1 MVAPQAPA
9 IGRGIGKG
17 HTSSV
22 GLTGQTVLS
31 GPDTIGPN
39 PPLNGGASDGRY
51 GTIMRRSASHRL
63 DSGDYCRLRVD
74 QSDYHQHSEQDSCRR
89 YLPLDRGK
97 EFLVSSGTQMY
108 ITMFMNVD

>member
-1 MVAPQAPA
+1 M
-9 IGRGIGKG
+9 G

-51 GTIMRRSASHRL
+51 GTIMHRSASHGL
-63 DSGDYCRLRVD
+63 DSGDYCRLWVEE
-74 QSDYHQHSEQDSCRR
+74 SDYHQHSEPDGCRR
-89 YLPLDRGK
+89 HLPLDRGK
-97 EFLVSSGTQMY
+97 EVRVSSGTQMY
-108 ITMFMNVD
+108 ITMEMNVD